1 MWFTPCMH
9 SGPIYCV
16 MMLVRCHPKQCYS
29 KGCFSS
35 KIDVH
40 TSVETTKMDVVKVTV
55 TPCTPGNTIQRIFPL
70 SIIMHK
76 GISTHLHVSLRSA

>member
-1 MWFTPCMH
+1 M
-9 SGPIYCV
+9 
-16 MMLVRCHPKQCYS
+16 
-29 KGCFSS
+29 
-35 KIDVH
+35 DVH
-40 TSVETTKMDVVKVTV
+40 TSVETTKMDAVKVTV